1 MNSAASAWL
10 RPGAARPVLSTGSS
24 PRTLARRPSSLALRR
39 HFATLAVG
47 LHLFGTA
54 TSHAQ
59 STQQSNAKNTP
70 PDFTREVRPI
80 LSRHC
85 FKCHGPDDLTRK
97 GKLRLDIR
105 EDALKAGKSGAIAIV
120 PGQPDH
126 SEFIKRI
133 LTSAEEDLMPPP
145 ETKQPLTESQKDIL
159 RRWIQSGAEYQQHWA
174 FEVPK
179 SREPGALQ
187 NPGWARNTIDRF
199 VLQRLE
205 HAGLRPAPAA
215 DPVMWLRRVSLDL
228 IGLAPLPAEVDSFLA
243 EFRKDPVRA
252 RETRVDELLASP
264 RYGER
269 WARRWL
275 DLARYADTNGY
286 EKDRDR
292 SIWPYRDWVIRALN
306 ADMPFD
312 QFSIWQ
318 LAGDLIPSTEIPAGT
333 PPLDPLIA
341 TGFHRNTMLNE
352 EGGIDPLEF
361 RFHAMTDRVATTGTA
376 WLGLTLQCAQCHT
389 HKYDPIPHREYYQLM
404 ACLNNADEPEVDLP
418 DPKLEQRHAENLAK
432 IPTLIASLAEKWPV
446 DSASVRWHAARPIT
460 VTSANKDPYRILE
473 DDSVLFSAPGPDKD
487 LQTFVLETTQ
497 TNITHLR
504 VEALTDDSL
513 PSKGPGRV
521 AHGNFVLTEIRVQA
535 NPRAAA
541 PGNPGTSVRIAS
553 ATADA
558 EQKDYPVA
566 NAFDGKSDSGWGVH
580 AEGKPLNANHQ
591 GVFRFEKP
599 ISFPGG
605 ARLTVVLEQHLGGHH
620 TMGRVRLATGEPN
633 ENQESLAQRRQQL
646 LQKAFSQWVATE
658 TAKLVRWKPLRPAEL
673 KSNLPVLE
681 LQPDDSVLASGDIT
695 KSDTYTLGFG
705 ELPAGTTALRLEA
718 LPDDRLPAHGPGLT
732 YYEGPKGDFFL
743 GEFELWSHGTRLPL
757 TGATDSYSKNNFGS
771 QAHAALAIDGDPQT
785 GWSCAGRTGAPS
797 EAVFRL
803 TTPTSAGQPAE
814 IRLRFGRHY
823 ACSLGRFRI
832 SYTTDTKPAVAS
844 GLDEATRSVLA
855 ISEADWTPA
864 QREAIT
870 QAFLLSAPELA
881 TERAEIERLRRAPAH
896 PTTLVLR
903 DRPSNQPRP
912 TFIHKRGEFLQPT
925 EAVSPGV
932 LSVLNPAPRDTPINR
947 LTLARWLVS
956 KQNPLT
962 ARVTVNRAWQAFF
975 GKGLVKT
982 TEDFGLQGEAPS
994 HPELLDWLALEFMN
1008 QGWSP
1013 KKLHRLIA
1021 TSATYQMGSE
1031 VTPEALAKAATIDPE
1046 NRWLSRFPRTRLEAE
1061 VLRDSYL
1068 RASGL
1073 LSEKMG
1079 GPGVR
1084 PPQPDG
1090 ITEAAYGQAKWNA
1103 NTGEDRHRR
1112 SVYTYLKRTAPF
1124 AFYNTF
1130 DAPSGEACIA
1140 RRDVANTP
1148 LQALTVLNDILI
1160 VEISQAFGREFAAMQ
1175 GTQSERLTQ
1184 LVRRCLTRPPSPDE
1198 VNQLGQFLDSQR
1210 RRFQSGELNAALV
1223 AGEAAANSTERAI
1236 WTSLARVLLNLD
1248 ESITKG

>member
-1 MNSAASAWL
+1 MNTINSAWP
-10 RPGAARPVLSTGSS
+10 RPGAARIASDYTSGRRGSS
-24 PRTLARRPSSLALRR
+24 RGRFFESLRLGLTSLAIG
-39 HFATLAVG
+39 LAWLVP
-47 LHLFGTA
+47 A
-54 TSHAQ
+54 IARAQ
-59 STQQSNAKNTP
+59 SSTKVNA

-97 GKLRLDIR
+97 GKLRLDVR
-105 EDALKAGKSGAIAIV
+105 EDALKAGKSGMVAII
-120 PGQPDH
+120 PGAPAQ
-126 SEFIKRI
+126 SEFMKRI
-133 LTSAEEDLMPPP
+133 LTTAEDDVMPPP
-145 ETKQPLTESQKDIL
+145 ETKQPLTELQKDIL
-159 RRWIQSGAEYQQHWA
+159 GRWIQSGAEYKQHWA
-174 FEVPK
+174 FEAPK
-179 SREPGALQ
+179 LREPGALK

-199 VLQRLE
+199 VLERLE
-205 HAGLRPAPAA
+205 HAGLAPAPVA
-215 DPVMWLRRVSLDL
+215 DPVVWLRRVYLDL
-228 IGLAPLPAEVDSFLA
+228 IGLAPLPREVDSFLP
-243 EFRKDPVRA
+243 EFQRDPVRA
-252 RETRVDELLASP
+252 REARVDELLASP

-318 LAGDLIPSTEIPAGT
+318 LAGDLIPRSEIPAGT
-333 PPLDPLIA
+333 SPLDPLIA

-418 DPKLEQRHAENLAK
+418 DTRLERQHSENLAK
-432 IPTLIASLAEKWPV
+432 IPSLLAGLADKWPV
-446 DSASVRWHAARPIT
+446 ESSSIRWQSARPII
-460 VTSANKDPYRILE
+460 VTTANKDTSRILE
-473 DDSVLFSAPGPDKD
+473 DDSALFSSPGPDTD
-487 LQTFVLETTQ
+487 TQTFVIETAQ

-504 VEALTDDSL
+504 VEALVDDSL

-535 NPRAAA
+535 NARAAA
-541 PGNPGTSVRIAS
+541 PGNPGSSIRIIS
-553 ATADA
+553 ATADV

-566 NAFDGKSDSGWGVH
+566 NAIDGKSDSGWGIH
-580 AEGKPLNANHQ
+580 AEGKPLNANHHAI
-591 GVFRFEKP
+591 FRFDKP
-599 ISFPGG
+599 VTFPGG
-605 ARLTVVLEQHLGGHH
+605 ARFTVQLEQNLGGHH
-620 TMGRVRLATGEPN
+620 TMGRVRLSTGKPAEG
-633 ENQESLAQRRQQL
+633 QETLADRRQQSL
-646 LQKAFSQWVATE
+646 RNAFARWVSVESQ
-658 TAKLVRWKPLRPAEL
+658 KLVRWKSLRPSKM
-673 KSNLPVLE
+673 KSNLPLLE
-681 LQPDDSVLASGDIT
+681 QQPDDSILASGDIT
-695 KSDTYTLGFG
+695 KSDTYTLELG

-743 GEFELWSHGTRLPL
+743 GEFELWSNGAQLPL
-757 TGATDSYSKNNFGS
+757 TGATESYSKNNFGS

-803 TTPTSAGQPAE
+803 AAPPNAGRPAE

-832 SYTTDTKPAVAS
+832 SYTTDSRPATAS
-844 GLDEATRSVLA
+844 TLDEETRSLLA
-855 ISEADWTPA
+855 IGEAGWTPD
-864 QREAIT
+864 QRQAAT

-881 TERAEIERLRRAPAH
+881 TERAEIERLRRPPPH

-903 DRPSNQPRP
+903 ERPPHQTRP

-925 EAVSPGV
+925 DPVSPGV
-932 LSVLNPAPRDTPINR
+932 LSVLNPAPRDTPMTR
-947 LTLARWLVS
+947 LTMARWLVS
-956 KQNPLT
+956 KDNPLT

-975 GKGLVKT
+975 GRGLVKT

-994 HPELLDWLALEFMN
+994 HPELLDWLAIEFIR
-1008 QGWSP
+1008 QDWSL

-1021 TSATYQMGSE
+1021 TSATYQMASE
-1031 VTPEALAKAATIDPE
+1031 VAPEVLAKAKAVDPE
-1046 NRWLSRFPRTRLEAE
+1046 NRWLSHFPRTRLEAE

-1084 PPQPDG
+1084 PPQPEG

-1148 LQALTVLNDILI
+1148 LQALTVLNDVLI
-1160 VEISQAFGREFAAMQ
+1160 VEICQAFGREFAAMQ
-1175 GTQSERLTQ
+1175 GTQAERLTQ
-1184 LVRRCLTRPPSPDE
+1184 LFRRCLTRAPSPDE
-1198 VNQLGQFLDSQR
+1198 LQQLGQFLDSQR
-1210 RRFQSGELNAALV
+1210 KRFQSGELNAGLV
-1223 AGEAAANSTERAI
+1223 AGDTANNGTERAV
-1236 WTSLARVLLNLD
+1236 WTALARVLLNLD